1 MADERKKGETRIPEG
16 GISIDLGLGGLFK
29 GLGNFIE
36 LLSEMVEGE
45 ESEITRQG
53 EFKIKGLEK
62 ARGVYG
68 FTVKTGL
75 GGIPRV
81 ESFGNIRETE
91 RGPIVTETREP
102 LVDVF
107 DEGEVILVVVELPGV
122 DEKEVEIDVQGDV
135 LSLSAKGERKYV
147 KEVLLPHLV
156 DPATVI
162 SNYKNGMLEL
172 RLSKARGD

>member
-1 MADERKKGETRIPEG
+1 MADERRKRETRISEDDT
-16 GISIDLGLGGLFK
+16 SIGLGLGGLFK

-36 LLSEMVEGE
+36 LLSEMVEEG

-102 LVDVF
+102 LVDIF
-107 DEGEVILVVVELPGV
+107 DEGEVILVLVELPGV
-122 DEKEVEIDVQGDV
+122 DEEEIEVDLQGDV
-135 LSLSAKGERKYV
+135 LSLSTKGERKYV
-147 KEVLLPHLV
+147 KEMLLPHLV
-156 DPATVI
+156 DPATLTT
-162 SNYKNGMLEL
+162 SYRNGILEL
-172 RLSKARGD
+172 RVNKAKGG

>member
-1 MADERKKGETRIPEG
+1 VAGERKKRGKRISES
-16 GISIDLGLGGLFK
+16 GISIDLGRGGLFK
-29 GLGNFIE
+29 GLGNFID
-36 LLSEMVEGE
+36 LLSEMVEEG
-45 ESEITRQG
+45 ESEVTRQG

-75 GGIPRV
+75 GGVPRV

-102 LVDVF
+102 LVDIF

-122 DEKEVEIDVQGDV
+122 DEEEIEVDVQGDV
-135 LSLSAKGERKYV
+135 LSLSTKGGRKYV
-147 KEVLLPHLV
+147 KEILLPHLV
-156 DPATVI
+156 DPATVTT
-162 SNYKNGMLEL
+162 SHKNGILEL
-172 RLSKARGD
+172 RVNKAKGD

>member
-1 MADERKKGETRIPEG
+1 MAGEIKKRETRIPEDG
-16 GISIDLGLGGLFK
+16 VKIDLGLGGLFK
-29 GLGNFIE
+29 GLGNFID
-36 LLSEMVEGE
+36 LLSEMVEKG

-91 RGPIVTETREP
+91 RGPIVAEAREP
-102 LVDVF
+102 LVDIF
-107 DEGEVILVVVELPGV
+107 DEGEAILVVVELPGV
-122 DEKEVEIDVQGDV
+122 SEEEIEVDLQGDV
-135 LSLSAKGERKYV
+135 LSLSTKGEREYI
-147 KEVLLPHLV
+147 KEMLLPHLV
-156 DPATVI
+156 DPSTLI
-162 SNYKNGMLEL
+162 TSYKNGILEL
-172 RLSKARGD
+172 RVNKAKGG

>member
-1 MADERKKGETRIPEG
+1 VADERKKRETRTPEG
-16 GISIDLGLGGLFK
+16 GVNIDLGLGGLFK
-29 GLGNFIE
+29 GLGNFID
-36 LLSEMVEGE
+36 LLSEMVEEG

-75 GGIPRV
+75 SGIPRV

-102 LVDVF
+102 LVDIF
-107 DEGEVILVVVELPGV
+107 DEGEIIVVVAELPGV
-122 DEKEVEIDVQGDV
+122 GEEEIEIEIQDDL
-135 LSLSAKGERKYV
+135 LSLSTKGERKYV
-147 KEVLLPHLV
+147 KEMLLPHLV
-156 DPATVI
+156 DSATLTT
-162 SNYKNGMLEL
+162 SYKNGILEL
-172 RLSKARGD
+172 RVNKAKGG

>member
-1 MADERKKGETRIPEG
+1 MTDKRKRRETRIPEG

-36 LLSEMVEGE
+36 LLSEMVDEG

-81 ESFGNIRETE
+81 EPFGNIRETE

-102 LVDVF
+102 LVDIF
-107 DEGEVILVVVELPGV
+107 DEGDVILVVVELPGV
-122 DEKEVEIDVQGDV
+122 DEEEIEVDVQGDV
-135 LSLSAKGERKYV
+135 LSVSTKGERKYV
-147 KEVLLPHLV
+147 KEMLLPHLV
-156 DPATVI
+156 DPATLTT
-162 SNYKNGMLEL
+162 SCKNGILEL
-172 RLSKARGD
+172 RVNKAKGG

>member
-1 MADERKKGETRIPEG
+1 MADERKKRETRMG
-16 GISIDLGLGGLFK
+16 DISVDLGVGGLFK
-29 GLGNFIE
+29 GLGNFID
-36 LLSEMVEGE
+36 LLSEMVEEG

-102 LVDVF
+102 LVDIF
-107 DEGEVILVVVELPGV
+107 DEGQAILVVVELPGV
-122 DEKEVEIDVQGDV
+122 DEEEIEVDLHGDV
-135 LSLSAKGERKYV
+135 LSLSTKGERKYV
-147 KEVLLPHLV
+147 KEMLLPHLV
-156 DPATVI
+156 DRATLTT
-162 SNYKNGMLEL
+162 NYKNGILEL
-172 RLSKARGD
+172 RVNKAKGG